1 MSEKLSVEQIIEQN
15 GCWVSTVEGSSM
27 MPMLK
32 AGQDV
37 IVVEQKPLKIKKYD
51 VVLIRRENKLVLHR
65 IVKVYK
71 KGFLFVGDNSFYKEV
86 IGYEQIIGILKEFY
100 QKEKLISVK
109 DKKYRR
115 YAFIRVHTYYLR
127 LFWFRFK
134 NLLKRGK
141 K

>member
-71 KGFLFVGDNSFYKEV
+71 KGFLFVGDNSFYK
-86 IGYEQIIGILKEFY
+86 
-100 QKEKLISVK
+100 
-109 DKKYRR
+109 
-115 YAFIRVHTYYLR
+115 
-127 LFWFRFK
+127 
-134 NLLKRGK
+134 
-141 K
+141 